1 MLNNQMLDLPL
12 AHLDMQQLF
21 EYTGTSLTYHGVAKP
36 GTATSAAGWQI
47 KKYTYDGN
55 GNILTLKFAAGTN
68 DYVAVWD
75 NRASYTYS

>member
-1 MLNNQMLDLPL
+1 MLNKQMLDVPL
-12 AHLDMQQLF
+12 ASLDMLQLF

-36 GTATSAAGWQI
+36 GTATSAARWQI

-55 GNILTLKFAAGTN
+55 GNVTSIKFADGTN

-75 NRASYTYS
+75 NRAGYTYS